1 MGRPLQHR
9 RQIKMAL
16 VAALALDVG
25 FALVTTGVASAAS
38 TSAPR
43 TSDSTAATAKAK
55 AFATLKVLK
64 PNVSVRRKGKSVFKL
79 AHDGQKLRV
88 GDTIQTDT
96 GGEAEID
103 YTESSFTRLDVSTT
117 FTLKHL
123 TDNQGHRQVEGS
135 LDSGRTWNRTTALT
149 QSESFSQDGAGA
161 TASVV
166 GSAFMAECDTA
177 GHCTFTSV
185 VDGLKLVTVD
195 GEVKLL
201 APLEQCDSTAVD
213 PNNATLCGVPTQV
226 TADILA
232 ANAWILQNLFVDGI
246 AGFPGPTITG
256 TIVVTNGVVTFTP
269 TPTPTPPPPPADTS
283 TAPGAPTGASAT
295 PGNGQAT
302 VSWLAPASD
311 GGREITG
318 YTVTG
323 APGGTCSTSGALTC
337 QVSGLTNGT
346 PYTFTVTAT
355 NAIGTSPASAPSS
368 SVTPTT
374 GGCALTTLANP
385 IVFDGSP
392 GTGSPPATLGTCAM
406 TSFGSDSQG
415 TGGGVTSV
423 DAPGGGSVTFS
434 TALTHSI
441 VGSGWA
447 TWSNGYVGDV
457 YQVPSSSPVTL
468 TMPSN
473 TLAFSF
479 YAEPNY
485 FSQLNITATALDGT
499 TSGAVPVQ
507 GASGAAYFGFY
518 TTSGASPIV
527 SIAASID
534 SPGGMAIGEFAIHQA
549 PSEASITTPTTTE
562 AVPPSG

>member
-9 RQIKMAL
+9 GRVKMAL

-43 TSDSTAATAKAK
+43 TSDSTVATAKAK

-135 LDSGRTWNRTTALT
+135 LDSGRTWNRTSALT
-149 QSESFSQDGAGA
+149 ESESFSQDGAGA

-201 APLEQCDSTAVD
+201 TPLEGCDSTEVD
-213 PNNATLCGVPTQV
+213 TTNANLCVIPTQITKDV
-226 TADILA
+226 LA
-232 ANAWILQNLFVDGI
+232 ANAWILQNLFLDGQ
-246 AGFPGPTITG
+246 AGFNGPVFAA
-256 TIVVTNGVVTFTP
+256 TIVVNNGVVTSV
-269 TPTPTPPPPPADTS
+269 TPTPPPAS
-283 TAPGAPTGASAT
+283 TAPGKPTGVSAALDS
-295 PGNGQAT
+295 PGSTTAI
-302 VSWLAPASD
+302 VSWSAPASS
-311 GGREITG
+311 GGSTITG

-323 APGGTCSTSGALTC
+323 APGGGCTTTGALSC
-337 QVSGLTNGT
+337 NISGLTTGT
-346 PYTFTVTAT
+346 TYTFTVTAT
-355 NAIGTSPASAPSS
+355 NAVGTGPSS
-368 SVTPTT
+368 DASNSVTPTAPPT
-374 GGCALTTLANP
+374 VDATNP
-385 IVFDGSP
+385 ICIGGTVSTATTCQNPNATSETPAAGLSVLDETNTTFLLNGSEPTAGVDWSFLFDTLPDATAGTLTAASAAVVVATPYAP
-392 GTGSPPATLGTCAM
+392 GTQFTFQAADPESTVV
-406 TSFGSDSQG
+406 TSFSYHAVNQNNQ
-415 TGGGVTSV
+415 TS
-423 DAPGGGSVTFS
+423 
-434 TALTHSI
+434 
-441 VGSGWA
+441 A
-447 TWSNGYVGDV
+447 TTTV
-457 YQVPSSSPVTL
+457 PVTV
-468 TMPSN
+468 TDCNP
-473 TLAFSF
+473 
-479 YAEPNY
+479 AE
-485 FSQLNITATALDGT
+485 
-499 TSGAVPVQ
+499 
-507 GASGAAYFGFY
+507 
-518 TTSGASPIV
+518 
-527 SIAASID
+527 
-534 SPGGMAIGEFAIHQA
+534 GGEA
-549 PSEASITTPTTTE
+549 PSCSP
-562 AVPPSG
+562 